1 MYRDQ
6 FYKIILFAI
15 ISAFLTLGL
24 HSCASTGFSAGEQKN
39 SLPFMGKELLEDI
52 HTIAVPDFYGNRD
65 SWRETTHEIMS
76 SVKRIS
82 VISPSKVDNAVKNS
96 RKDLSVL
103 DTDERFDFMGRLGR
117 TLHADAVIN
126 GLVISKDNHNEIIL
140 QLISSKDSKIL
151 WWQAVEFRGETPS
164 PSDQKDLLTR
174 MLSPLLAHIGR
185 SEKPASV
192 SAPQQQ
198 PKSEQEPKADTQP
211 KSGTKPKSDK
221 RPDKT
226 PKPSSTPDDI
236 GPM

>member
-1 MYRDQ
+1 MYQ
-6 FYKIILFAI
+6 KNLHNGILFI
-15 ISAFLTLGL
+15 LIFSFLTFSL

-39 SLPFMGKELLEDI
+39 SLPFMGKELIEEV
-52 HTIAVPDFYGNRD
+52 HTIAVPDFHGNPD

-117 TLHADAVIN
+117 TLHADAVVN
-126 GLVISKDNHNEIIL
+126 GLVISKDNYNEIIL

-151 WWQAVEFRGETPS
+151 WWQAVEFRGDNPS
-164 PSDQKDLLTR
+164 PSDRKDLLTR

-185 SEKPASV
+185 GEKPASV

-226 PKPSSTPDDI
+226 PRPSSTPDDI